1 MTAGV
6 ILGIALAV
14 FVGAFVQAVVG
25 LGVGLVAAPVV
36 AALEPQLMPVLPLFF
51 GLLASGLSLRGEW
64 HAVNWPAI
72 GWSLPARIPGTA
84 LGVWLV
90 VIFTSRQI
98 AVAVGVMVL
107 VAVALSLAT
116 VSLPITRTS
125 LVGAGFASGVTGT
138 ATSIGGPPIA
148 LLFQRR
154 PPAEVRATLSV
165 FFFVGVVLGLGGLL
179 LAGEVTWASVQLA
192 ALLAPVLLA
201 GVWCGWRVRDRVP
214 REQFRTVVLAVCT
227 LSALALLARSL
238 S

>member
-6 ILGIALAV
+6 ILVIALAV

-36 AALEPQLMPVLPLFF
+36 AAFEPGMMPVLPLFF
-51 GLLASGLSLRGEW
+51 GLLTSGLSLRGEW

-72 GWSLPARIPGTA
+72 GWSLPARVPGTA

-90 VIFTSRQI
+90 VIFTPRQI
-98 AVAVGVMVL
+98 SIAVGLMVL
-107 VAVALSLAT
+107 VAVALSLRT
-116 VSLPITRTS
+116 VSVPITRTS
-125 LVGAGFASGVTGT
+125 LVGAGFASGVAGT

-148 LLFQRR
+148 LLFQHR
-154 PPAEVRATLSV
+154 PPPEVRSTLSV

-179 LAGEVTWASVQLA
+179 LAGQVAWTSVLLA

-201 GVWCGWRVRDRVP
+201 GVWCGWQVRDRVP
-214 REQFRTVVLAVCT
+214 HGQFRSVVLGICAV
-227 LSALALLARSL
+227 SAVALLAKSVF
-238 S
+238 

>member
-1 MTAGV
+1 M
-6 ILGIALAV
+6 ILVIALAV

-25 LGVGLVAAPVV
+25 LGVGLLAAPVV
-36 AALEPQLMPVLPLFF
+36 AAFEPDLMPVLPLFF
-51 GLLASGLSLRGEW
+51 GLLVSGLALRGEW

-84 LGVWLV
+84 IGVWLV
-90 VIFTSRQI
+90 VVFTSRQI

-107 VAVALSLAT
+107 VAVVLSLRT
-116 VSLPITRTS
+116 VSVPITRGA
-125 LVGAGFASGVTGT
+125 LVAAGFTSGVTGT

-148 LLFQRR
+148 LLFQHR

-165 FFFVGVVLGLGGLL
+165 FFFVGVLLGLGGLVI
-179 LAGEVTWASVQLA
+179 AGEVAWVSVQVA
-192 ALLAPVLLA
+192 ALTAPVLLA

-214 REQFRTVVLAVCT
+214 REQFRNVVLAVCAV
-227 LSALALLARSL
+227 SAVGLLAKSL